1 MQVDLHI
8 ETLETE
14 RRWNRLQWFESAAL
28 DGVLGKFLA
37 YKDQETFIWLRAF
50 HAPLPDQTFVRS
62 TQTIRLTPAFG
73 STITEER
80 DFARISESPL
90 LELRQYRIAPGA
102 RRRFAEF
109 LRNRTYDE
117 HVRLGMP
124 VYGPFDALDDEDLI
138 VWFRGFSD
146 LQDRD
151 RRKAQFYQGDLWVN
165 ELESEAMA
173 MIADYSNIMLI
184 APVNPA
190 RAT

>member
-8 ETLETE
+8 ETLESE
-14 RRWNRLQWFESAAL
+14 RRWNRLQWFKSASP

-37 YKDQETFIWLRAF
+37 YKDQETLVWLRAS
-50 HAPLPDQTFVRS
+50 HAPPPDPTFVHS

-73 STITEER
+73 STITEAEH
-80 DFARISESPL
+80 FARIAESPL
-90 LELRQYRIAPGA
+90 LELRQYRIVPGA

-109 LRNRTYDE
+109 LSERTFDE

-146 LQDRD
+146 LVDRD

-165 ELESEAMA
+165 ELESIAMP
-173 MIADYSNIMLI
+173 MIADYSNVMLVT
-184 APVNPA
+184 PVA
-190 RAT
+190 

>member
-8 ETLETE
+8 EELESE
-14 RRWNRLQWFESAAL
+14 RRCNRLQLPL
-28 DGVLGKFLA
+28 DGALGKFLA
-37 YKDQETFIWLRAF
+37 YRDQETFVWLRAS

-62 TQTIRLTPAFG
+62 TRTIRLTPAFG
-73 STITEER
+73 STITEPEH
-80 DFARISESPL
+80 FARIAESPL
-90 LELRQYRIAPGA
+90 IELRQYRIIPGA

-151 RRKAQFYQGDLWVN
+151 RRKAQFYQGELWVN
-165 ELESEAMA
+165 ELESIAMP
-173 MIADYSNIMLI
+173 MIARYDVLLV
-184 APVNPA
+184 APV
-190 RAT
+190 